1 VPACQDSR
9 DDRRADSV
17 CVAGTLSRERGV
29 RPLTAPRPSFNRRA
43 RFLLTVA
50 APLVALALVG
60 SGLLIGQTTARPAV
74 PVYQLLTFQRD
85 SVMSAR
91 FSPDGET
98 ITYSAAVDDELQIFS
113 RRMDRVIGLA
123 PGERTERDL
132 TWFSDVGLR
141 DLSVD
146 GRLILFTNFVV
157 GTSTNYAT
165 YLRRTDGSPAVRL
178 GEGDACAFSP
188 DGKWVAAVLIPT
200 QTRTRGF
207 VSGQWAEIARTET
220 SSDDLSLIEDAGQR
234 QVISSQ
240 EVNSVW
246 QFRLP
251 WGRRREVISAEPRD
265 EGAGTQKR
273 GAERGE
279 RDLV

>member
-1 VPACQDSR
+1 M
-9 DDRRADSV
+9 
-17 CVAGTLSRERGV
+17 
-29 RPLTAPRPSFNRRA
+29 
-43 RFLLTVA
+43 LTVA

-265 EGAGTQKR
+265 EDAGTQKR